1 MKDVFNIFIAVS
13 YTYMVKSNWDVDYIT
28 IEDCSSEDTPM
39 LYIDTMLISQSKNGD
54 NVEQI

>member
-1 MKDVFNIFIAVS
+1 MKDVFNIFIAAS

-39 LYIDTMLISQSKNGD
+39 LYIDTMLIS
-54 NVEQI
+54 